1 MNVSAYEIA
10 IIGGAFTV
18 LGALIGAI
26 VGYWF
31 SRKLAQKLA
40 YTVACSKLRASFA
53 PALGQIYLAQKHG
66 NHDRPCIDTFVKD
79 NLLYH
84 ATAIEEFRP
93 HVSSK
98 NSRAYQNAW
107 EDYCKIASNS
117 IESAVEDRMQEL
129 EPSGAIKKNINKIL
143 SFAI

>member
-26 VGYWF
+26 VGYWL
-31 SRKLAQKLA
+31 SRLLAEKQA

-53 PALGQIYLAQKHG
+53 PTLGQIYLAQKHG

-79 NLLYH
+79 NLLVH
-84 ATAIEEFRP
+84 ASAIEEFRS
-93 HVSSK
+93 HVSCK
-98 NSRAYQNAW
+98 NSKAYQSAW
-107 EDYCKIASNS
+107 EDYRKTANDS

-129 EPSGAIKKNINKIL
+129 EPGGAIEKNIRKIL
-143 SFAI
+143 SFAK